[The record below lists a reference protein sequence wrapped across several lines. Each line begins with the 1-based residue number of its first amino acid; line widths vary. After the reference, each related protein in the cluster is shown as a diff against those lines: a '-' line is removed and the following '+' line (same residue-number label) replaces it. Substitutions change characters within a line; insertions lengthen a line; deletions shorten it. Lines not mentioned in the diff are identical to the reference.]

1 VSRDGRRRRRLT
13 VGLLVLAGA
22 GLLGTAAG
30 LVLAHTRAPAER
42 GRYAVRQVEGSERV
56 ELLAGRIDLPALA
69 EALASDGRADIL
81 ARRDG
86 AWLLTRTLTVR
97 RGASLTVGRA
107 TLRLLSEPRR
117 LVGLEARGGRLEIL
131 DSTVTSWAVGRD
143 GPDAE
148 VGDGRA
154 WVLARDG
161 SVMNVRNSRMELLGY
176 DRAERYGVSWR
187 TKATSGAIDR
197 SVFTGNFYG
206 AYMHGVA
213 AMRVTGSVIEKS
225 HRYGLDPHSG
235 SRNLHIEGNI
245 FRHNGKHGMIL
256 AVGCS
261 NATVRGNQSYANA
274 GHGIVVFEGSN
285 DATLSGNEVHDNKLS
300 GIDVNN
306 SLRLR
311 LTGNVVYG
319 NDIGLHVHGR
329 SRSVVADANRLT
341 ANRADGLRVATGAS
355 AVTASRNLIDFNHRA
370 GVFVAEGTA
379 RIGPANRLLDN
390 EMGVWLSS
398 DAAGTAVL
406 DNSIEANILDGVH
419 LAGLRVGQVRGNT
432 IRANRKAA
440 FSVATRGTARLF
452 LAANRLAGNPEEE
465 RVRVEGHPQ
474 PTG

>member
-1 VSRDGRRRRRLT
+1 
-13 VGLLVLAGA
+13 
-22 GLLGTAAG
+22 
-30 LVLAHTRAPAER
+30 
-42 GRYAVRQVEGSERV
+42 
-56 ELLAGRIDLPALA
+56 
-69 EALASDGRADIL
+69 
-81 ARRDG
+81 
-86 AWLLTRTLTVR
+86 
-97 RGASLTVGRA
+97 
-107 TLRLLSEPRR
+107 
-117 LVGLEARGGRLEIL
+117 
-131 DSTVTSWAVGRD
+131 
-143 GPDAE
+143 
-148 VGDGRA
+148 
-154 WVLARDG
+154 
-161 SVMNVRNSRMELLGY
+161 
-176 DRAERYGVSWR
+176 
-187 TKATSGAIDR
+187 
-197 SVFTGNFYG
+197 
-206 AYMHGVA
+206 
-213 AMRVTGSVIEKS
+213 
-225 HRYGLDPHSG
+225 
-235 SRNLHIEGNI
+235 
-245 FRHNGKHGMIL
+245 MIL

-329 SRSVVADANRLT
+329 SRSVTADGNRLT

-355 AVTASRNLIDFNHRA
+355 AVTAARNLIDFNHRA

-406 DNSIEANILDGVH
+406 DNSIEANVLDGVH
-419 LAGLRVGQVRGNT
+419 LAGLRVGLVRGNT

-440 FSVATRGTARLF
+440 FSVATRGTASLF
-452 LAANRLAGNPEEE
+452 LAGNRLAGNPEKE

>member
-1 VSRDGRRRRRLT
+1 VSRDGRRRRRRLVVGGLALAG
-13 VGLLVLAGA
+13 VGLLGA
-22 GLLGTAAG
+22 AAG
-30 LVLAHTRAPAER
+30 LVLAHPRAE
-42 GRYAVRQVEGSERV
+42 GGQYAIRQVKGSEHL
-56 ELLAGRIDLPALA
+56 ELLAGPIDLPALG
-69 EALASDGRADIL
+69 EALARDGRSDIL
-81 ARRDG
+81 ARHDG

-97 RGASLTVGRA
+97 RGASLTVRKA
-107 TLRLLSEPRR
+107 RLRLLSEPWRFA
-117 LVGLEARGGRLEIL
+117 GLEARGGRLEIV
-131 DSTVTSWAVGRD
+131 DSSVTSWLPGASR
-143 GPDAE
+143 PDTE
-148 VGDGRA
+148 VGDGRS

-161 SVMNVRNSRMELLGY
+161 SVMTVRNSRMERLGY

-206 AYMHGVA
+206 AYMHGIA

-235 SRNLHIEGNI
+235 SRNLHIESNI

-256 AVGCS
+256 AVGCV

-274 GHGIVVFEGSN
+274 GHGLVVFEGSR
-285 DATLSGNEVHDNKLS
+285 DVTLSGNEVHDNRMS
-300 GIDVNN
+300 GIDLNS

-319 NDIGLHVHGR
+319 NAIGLHVHGR
-329 SRSVVADANRLT
+329 SREVVADANRLT
-341 ANRADGLRVATGAS
+341 ANRADGLRVASGAR
-355 AVTASRNLIDFNHRA
+355 AVTASRNLIDFNLRA
-370 GVFVAEGTA
+370 GVFVAAGTA

-390 EMGVWLSS
+390 EVGVWLSS

-406 DNSIEANILDGVH
+406 DNRIEANVLDGVH
-419 LAGLRVGQVRGNT
+419 LAGLRVGLVRGNT
-432 IRANRKAA
+432 IRGNRKAA
-440 FSVATRGTARLF
+440 FSVATRGSARLF
-452 LAANRLAGNPEEE
+452 LAENLLAGNPESE

>member
-1 VSRDGRRRRRLT
+1 MSRSGRRRRRLT
-13 VGLLVLAGA
+13 VGLLVLAGV

-30 LVLAHTRAPAER
+30 LVLAHARAPAER

-69 EALASDGRADIL
+69 EALARDGRANIL

-97 RGASLTVGRA
+97 RGASLTVGGA

-117 LVGLEARGGRLEIL
+117 FAGLEARGGRLEIV
-131 DSTVTSWAVGRD
+131 DSTVTSWSASRGR
-143 GPDAE
+143 PDAE

-161 SVMNVRNSRMELLGY
+161 SMMNVRNSRMELLGY

-187 TKATSGAIDR
+187 TRATSGAIDR

-206 AYMHGVA
+206 AYMHGIA
-213 AMRVTGSVIEKS
+213 AMAVTGSVIEKS

-235 SRNLHIEGNI
+235 SRNLHIENNI

-329 SRSVVADANRLT
+329 SRSVTADANRLT
-341 ANRADGLRVATGAS
+341 ANRVDGLRVATGAS
-355 AVTASRNLIDFNHRA
+355 AVRRP
-370 GVFVAEGTA
+370 GT
-379 RIGPANRLLDN
+379 
-390 EMGVWLSS
+390 
-398 DAAGTAVL
+398 
-406 DNSIEANILDGVH
+406 
-419 LAGLRVGQVRGNT
+419 
-432 IRANRKAA
+432 
-440 FSVATRGTARLF
+440 
-452 LAANRLAGNPEEE
+452 
-465 RVRVEGHPQ
+465 
-474 PTG
+474 